1 MGIKNRRRIIMFV
14 SLFSLWLGCSA
25 ETPSQAEPPAQQK
38 STSPENK
45 PTPNEASNAA
55 AADTPAVDVPEVL
68 LKPDQATS
76 EAPVKYTVL
85 LTTTKGD
92 ILLDVNSAWAP
103 QGAQRFYNLVKIGY
117 FENIA
122 FFRAIKGFMAQFGL
136 HGVSEVNS
144 VWRQAQ
150 IPDDPVSQSNT
161 RGMVT
166 FATAGP
172 NTRTTQLFIN
182 LVDNTSLDNQ
192 GFAPFAKVIDS
203 PGLGGG
209 MDVVDSLFT
218 GYGEGAPRGRGPN
231 QQLIHQ
237 RGNAYLKL
245 NFPELDYIVSARVCG
260 EGPTPENAPE
270 YCQ

>member
-1 MGIKNRRRIIMFV
+1 MFV

-38 STSPENK
+38 SSPAETK
-45 PTPNEASNAA
+45 PSPQNTASEAKAA
-55 AADTPAVDVPEVL
+55 EAVDIPEAL
-68 LKPDQATS
+68 LKPDQATA
-76 EAPVKYTVL
+76 EAPAKYTVL
-85 LTTTKGD
+85 FTTTKGD
-92 ILLDVNSAWAP
+92 ILLDVNSEWAP

-136 HGVSEVNS
+136 HGAPEVNN

-192 GFAPFAKVIDS
+192 GFSPFAKVIDS

-209 MDVVDSLFT
+209 MDVVDALFT

-245 NFPELDYIVSARVCG
+245 NFPELDYIISARVCG
-260 EGPTPENAPE
+260 EGPTPEGAPE

>member
-1 MGIKNRRRIIMFV
+1 MFTP
-14 SLFSLWLGCSA
+14 LLGLWLGCSA
-25 ETPSQAEPPAQQK
+25 ETPSQAEPPAQERATQAAQEQPATPK
-38 STSPENK
+38 PPAEKEPSPESEVK
-45 PTPNEASNAA
+45 VE
-55 AADTPAVDVPEVL
+55 VPEVL
-68 LKPDQATS
+68 LKPDQAT
-76 EAPVKYTVL
+76 APAPASYNVL
-85 LTTTKGD
+85 FTTTKGD
-92 ILLDVNSAWAP
+92 FLVEVNSAWAP

-117 FENIA
+117 FENVS
-122 FFRAIKGFMAQFGL
+122 FFRAIKGFMVQFGL
-136 HGVSEVNS
+136 HGAPEVNN

-161 RGMVT
+161 RGMLT

-172 NTRTTQLFIN
+172 NTRTSQLFIN

-192 GFAPFAKVIDS
+192 GFSPFAKIVDA
-203 PGLGGG
+203 PGKGGG

-237 RGNAYLKL
+237 RGNSYLKL
-245 NFPELDYIVSARVCG
+245 NFPELDYILSARVCDDG
-260 EGPTPENAPE
+260 ETPEGAPE